1 MQHVQWA
8 RIFCKWVLAEEDKLV
23 MYARALSRL
32 NKTTSLQKQIFYP
45 VLFSLVATGFI
56 FGLTY
61 LLDPNTILNISDSE
75 SIEAAPWVVAVFLG
89 PPIETF
95 LFQTLLLLAVKR
107 ITEFW
112 GQADNWFPAFLATS
126 IVFAT
131 AHGVMESSLYMAF
144 VNTLTRAPL
153 AIALALLAISQRTQ
167 KRGRP
172 FLAVTLAHGFYNLMV
187 FVLVIS
193 INLLLLA

>member
-1 MQHVQWA
+1 
-8 RIFCKWVLAEEDKLV
+8 

-32 NKTTSLQKQIFYP
+32 NKTTSLRKQILYS
-45 VLFSLVATGFI
+45 VGFSLVATGFI

-61 LLDPNTILNISDSE
+61 VLDPNMILDIRDSE
-75 SIEAAPWVVAVFLG
+75 SIETAPWVVAIFLG

-95 LFQTLLLLAVKR
+95 LFQTLLLLVVKR
-107 ITEFW
+107 ITELW
-112 GQADNWFPAFLATS
+112 GQADNWFPAFLVTS

-131 AHGVMESSLYMAF
+131 AHGVMESSLYLAF
-144 VNTLTRAPL
+144 INTLTRAPL

-172 FLAVTLAHGFYNLMV
+172 FLTVTLAHGFYNLMV
-187 FVLVIS
+187 FFLVIS
-193 INLLLLA
+193 LNLLLLA